1 LNNGTDE
8 NGASYSSPDFSGQ
21 GKALNLDRRQNQY
34 VRLPH
39 SLNLGVN
46 TSFTVGVW
54 IFLTGANSEVILSD
68 CNAYNPICIDFV
80 VYNIFVFARIWH
92 WNSKK
97 ELPWV
102 RGEVWRV
109 ICQSCWIHL
118 AFTFNQKS
126 NMLAIYFNGLQMKNK
141 TIALS
146 TSTTTGNNENKV
158 SYIGYGSV
166 PADRDPF
173 DGLIDQLSISYFI
186 KTDSEILD
194 EATLLCHYNFETDD
208 INIDSGPNDITA
220 YSENVNRSL
229 TNNQSSLAFN
239 SNDSYFQS
247 SGFTLLM
254 SKFYEFSIAFWVR
267 PVIMKYDALNSAIAI
282 FQLVSKV
289 QQVSS
294 ASYVCFTSLYIA
306 NASTNRPYFQYSYGQ
321 LNMYS
326 IVENFILPN
335 DTWTHVGISYLN
347 ASLIYFYING
357 KNHGGIIDSR
367 FSLLLYNPRLALT
380 IGGEY
385 FNDIMTTQLSNSES
399 RKCFT
404 ETPVFNYTQLHG
416 EIDDVRVY
424 ARALTK
430 AEFATI
436 GRKKN

>member
-1 LNNGTDE
+1 
-8 NGASYSSPDFSGQ
+8 
-21 GKALNLDRRQNQY
+21 LNLDRRQNQY
-34 VRLPH
+34 VRLPL

-80 VYNIFVFARIWH
+80 VYDVYIIART
-92 WNSKK
+92 WNWNNG
-97 ELPWV
+97 EQLEWV
-102 RGEVWRV
+102 DYDVWRV

-126 NMLAIYFNGLQMKNK
+126 NMLAIYFNGIQVQKG
-141 TIALS
+141 TIS
-146 TSTTTGNNENKV
+146 FNTSATTVTNENKV

-166 PADRDPF
+166 PTDRDPF
-173 DGLIDQLSISYFI
+173 DGLIDQLSISYYV
-186 KTDSEILD
+186 KNDSEILD

-220 YSENVNRSL
+220 YSENVNPSL

-380 IGGEY
+380 IGGDY

-404 ETPVFNYTQLHG
+404 ETPEFNYTQLHG

-424 ARALTK
+424 ARALTD

-436 GRKKN
+436 GRQRN